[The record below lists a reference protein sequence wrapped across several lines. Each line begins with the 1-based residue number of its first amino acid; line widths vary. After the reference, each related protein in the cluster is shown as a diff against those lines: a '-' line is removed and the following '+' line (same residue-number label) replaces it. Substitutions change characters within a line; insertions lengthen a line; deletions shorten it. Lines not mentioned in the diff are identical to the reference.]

1 MAPNKKSDDLISL
14 YNEKLKNI
22 ERQIQEINAHLMRL
36 DDFEKSELSR
46 KWLPIEYKNSLHTAV
61 SKAKSDAGIVKN
73 KAVDLS
79 RTLKSKIHSLT
90 K

>member
-1 MAPNKKSDDLISL
+1 MQSKEELIKN
-14 YNEKLKNI
+14 YQEKINYI
-22 ERQIQEINAHLMRL
+22 EDQIRDIEAHIRRL
-36 DDFEKSELSR
+36 DAFEMSEMR
-46 KWLPIEYKNSLHTAV
+46 RNLPNQYKNSLHTAV